1 MPDFLKKILRWTFA
15 PDKTP
20 WCFLA
25 LGAVALV
32 IQLHPAWRNLLI
44 YDRRQIAAGEW
55 WRLWTGHFIHFGWP
69 HFITDGGLFLI
80 LGRLI
85 ERDHPL
91 ASRSALVLM
100 PLVISGAIFL
110 FDPGLARY
118 GGLSALNLGLLIY
131 YALLGWQH
139 HRFDWFWPG
148 VLAIYV
154 GEVVLEATQG
164 HGHGGGM
171 IRFDDP
177 TIHVATSA
185 HLAGGLYGLTL
196 WALSYRSIPQRDR
209 KPGSEQARAGERH
222 D

>member
-1 MPDFLKKILRWTFA
+1 MRDLLLNSLRRLFARDKI
-15 PDKTP
+15 P

-32 IQLHPAWRNLLI
+32 IQLNPPWREVLI
-44 YDRRQIAAGEW
+44 YDRHLIGAGEW
-55 WRLWTGHFIHFGWP
+55 WRIWTGHFIHFGWP
-69 HFITDGGLFLI
+69 HFVTDGGLFLI

-85 ERDHPL
+85 ERDHPI
-91 ASRSALVLM
+91 ATRTALFLM
-100 PLVISGAIFL
+100 PLVISGAIFF
-110 FDPGLARY
+110 FDPALSRY

-131 YALLGWQH
+131 YALLGWQQN
-139 HRFDWFWPG
+139 RFDWFWPA

-154 GEVVLEATQG
+154 GEVVLEASQG

-185 HLAGGLYGLTL
+185 HIAGGLYGLVL
-196 WALSYRSIPQRDR
+196 WLLQRRSVPR
-209 KPGSEQARAGERH
+209 KARAE
-222 D
+222 

>member
-1 MPDFLKKILRWTFA
+1 MRAFLTKLLRWLFA
-15 PDKTP
+15 REKLP

-32 IQLHPAWRNLLI
+32 FQLNPAWRSVLI
-44 YDRRQIAAGEW
+44 YDRGLIQAGEV

-85 ERDHPL
+85 ERDHPV
-91 ASRSALVLM
+91 ASRTALVLM

-118 GGLSALNLGLLIY
+118 GGLSALNLGLLLY

-148 VLAIYV
+148 VLAIYL
-154 GEVVLEATQG
+154 GEVVLEATQS

-185 HLAGGLYGLTL
+185 HIAGGLYGLGL
-196 WALSYRSIPQRDR
+196 WLLGRIRPTAPRR
-209 KPGSEQARAGERH
+209 
-222 D
+222 